1 VAVVELAQGVQ
12 AIWESLLGVRG
23 LDPAD
28 SFFELGGTSI
38 LAAKLV
44 ILVEEQLGVQIQ
56 LSDVFEHSTL
66 GEFIALVEQSS
77 VPGRT

>member
-1 VAVVELAQGVQ
+1 MLEPLPQVRAL
-12 AIWESLLGVRG
+12 WESLLHVHDLRA
-23 LDPAD
+23 PD

-44 ILVEEQLGVQIQ
+44 SLVEDTLGVQIL

-66 GEFIALVEQSS
+66 GEFSALVE
-77 VPGRT
+77 RARA